1 MTKNSRS
8 CFALQY
14 GSAHLKFAKY
24 FPKIMANKEDFCYS
38 ILKKYSLI
46 VDFEGTPANKT
57 VPPPLEDETFSKWK
71 KRVLGSNVTDVLIY
85 GPYAPSPNKRISSLQ
100 NEASAEHLK
109 KVFRSFNKTKKTQ
122 KDNAVNN
129 AIDETER
136 QFLYFSKETLQ
147 LIIDELDEELE
158 PSVQQFF
165 DRFLKQ
171 AEPDINTED
180 LLRSLLQTY
189 NTAVRLYRQR

>member
-1 MTKNSRS
+1 VRTSN
-8 CFALQY
+8 L
-14 GSAHLKFAKY
+14 HNLFAK
-24 FPKIMANKEDFCYS
+24 KMANKEDFCYS

-57 VPPPLEDETFSKWK
+57 APPPLEDETFSKWK

-85 GPYAPSPNKRISSLQ
+85 GPYVPSPNKRISSLQ

-109 KVFRSFNKTKKTQ
+109 KVFRSFNKTKNNQ
-122 KDNAVNN
+122 KETAVNN

-165 DRFLKQ
+165 DRFLMQ
-171 AEPDINTED
+171 AEPDINTEE
-180 LLRSLLQTY
+180 LLRSLLKTY